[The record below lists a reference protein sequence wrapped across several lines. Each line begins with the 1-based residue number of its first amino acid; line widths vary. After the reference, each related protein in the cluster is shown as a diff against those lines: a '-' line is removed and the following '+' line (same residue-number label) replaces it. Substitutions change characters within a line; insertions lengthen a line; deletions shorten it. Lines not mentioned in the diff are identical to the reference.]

1 MARQAAVTE
10 QRVMVRKALA
20 RPAQSLL
27 CNSLYSRVVFRPPQL
42 TLVEQT
48 LESSL
53 ANAKA
58 SLPSNIDDFSVL
70 PSLNDDDDG
79 EFELHFD
86 TAIERIRA
94 LMDVAAAAVDDT
106 SERDGSWQGVIDAA
120 KARLLHAQVTHFT
133 ILCLCPAHLMYAHPY
148 RRCISAAALAMRP
161 TITSLQVRC
170 SLLLCTHHRSATFY
184 SVPAPPLTRTFP
196 IAVRQRQL
204 LVILRAACFSITEY
218 LDATLQHPQQP
229 SSAASLPDMR
239 ALRQV

>member
-1 MARQAAVTE
+1 
-10 QRVMVRKALA
+10 MVRKALA
-20 RPAQSLL
+20 RPAQLHL
-27 CNSLYSRVVFRPPQL
+27 CNSLYSRVVFRPLQL

-94 LMDVAAAAVDDT
+94 LMDFAAAVTDDT
-106 SERDGSWQGVIDAA
+106 SERDGGWQGVIDAA
-120 KARLLHAQVTHFT
+120 KARLLHAQVPHFT
-133 ILCLCPAHLMYAHPY
+133 ILWLCLAHIMNAQSY
-148 RRCISAAALAMRP
+148 RRCISAAALAMQP
-161 TITSLQVRC
+161 TITSLQVRP
-170 SLLLCTHHRSATFY
+170 SLLFFTRHRSATFY
-184 SVPAPPLTRTFP
+184 STPGPPLTRTFP

-204 LVILRAACFSITEY
+204 LIILRAACFSITEY
-218 LDATLQHPQQP
+218 LDATFRHPQPP
-229 SSAASLPDMR
+229 SSAASLPGMC